1 MRSLT
6 GINRVRPPPDQR
18 VDRPEVEAP
27 QGVQLTGTNRPRTY
41 HTHQHPRVALRPLCG
56 SEPTNQPPAGRM
68 TGSQCY
74 GGHGERE
81 TPGHIPNPEAKPL
94 SADGTALETGW
105 ESRTPPGNPLTE
117 RAPATRLG
125 PFRKPRPARF
135 IAIKRAS
142 APAGLLRR
150 GPDVVGQP
158 GVERAQFSP

>member
-6 GINRVRPPPDQR
+6 GSNRVRPPPDQR

-41 HTHQHPRVALRPLCG
+41 HTHTTPDGVPRPLCG
-56 SEPTNQPPAGRM
+56 SEPTHQPNPHPRGCPASLS
-68 TGSQCY
+68 GSQRY

-105 ESRTPPGNPLTE
+105 ESRTPPDT
-117 RAPATRLG
+117 
-125 PFRKPRPARF
+125 
-135 IAIKRAS
+135 
-142 APAGLLRR
+142 LLE
-150 GPDVVGQP
+150 P
-158 GVERAQFSP
+158 GVGATCSGPRFAVSGISPRNPGEYSL